1 MKVLGIDPGTGRMG
15 WGIVQK
21 KHGQEK
27 LIVCGCLETSAH
39 TPLPLRLEKI
49 HLFLT
54 DLIIKHKPCAVS
66 IEDLFF
72 AKNRKTVMSV
82 GAARG
87 VIILACKQA
96 KLDINLYTP
105 LQIKSSITG
114 YGQADKKQIQ
124 FMVKNILK
132 LKQVPKP
139 DDAADAIAAALTHLS
154 RLYVKGSTPSVADQG
169 SYPGKGW
176 KVLQ

>member
-15 WGIVQK
+15 WAMVEKIKGK
-21 KHGQEK
+21 EK
-27 LIVCGCLETSAH
+27 LIDYGCLETSAH
-39 TPLPLRLEKI
+39 TLLPIRLEKI

-54 DLIIKHKPCAVS
+54 KLITKHKPDAAS

-72 AKNRKTVMSV
+72 AKNRKTAIAV

-96 KLDINLYTP
+96 KLSINLYTP

-114 YGQADKKQIQ
+114 YGQADKKQVQ
-124 FMVKNILK
+124 FMVKNIFK
-132 LKQVPKP
+132 LNKPPEP

-154 RLYVKGSTPSVADQG
+154 HSRLT
-169 SYPGKGW
+169 
-176 KVLQ
+176 